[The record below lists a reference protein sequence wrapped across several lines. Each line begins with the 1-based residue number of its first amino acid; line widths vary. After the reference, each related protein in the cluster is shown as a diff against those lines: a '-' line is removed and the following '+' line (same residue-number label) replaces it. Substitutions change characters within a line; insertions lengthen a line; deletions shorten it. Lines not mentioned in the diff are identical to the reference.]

1 MSAGYPW
8 VALPSEAVEKIEG
21 AERSSGR
28 LLFHANDWN
37 NMYVAQ
43 KVETSKDLWLPV
55 TVPPEYAALRYQGGT
70 VAGQWVRM
78 TGSDINI
85 RHRATIAR
93 GRGVGFGFDEFKKL
107 VPEVRQP
114 SGTNNGLLVTHV
126 PDMPEDWIKT
136 GATEFSAWLT
146 TRDFVTPMPVAVE
159 PETGLAQLDGHWP
172 VDEVLDF
179 KVAVVG
185 VGSIGG
191 VVADA
196 LARYG
201 VGELHL
207 IDPDRFLWHNMIR
220 HVLGPESVGIM
231 KVDAMK
237 QRLSARWPDTDVHPY
252 TYDVVNQAHLMR
264 SLFSNVDIIVCAAD
278 GVAPRRVVSHLA
290 RRAGKP
296 AVLAC
301 VLDDGAVGEIVRLQP
316 APRHGCLMCLRAHLA
331 AGGCIDVEAAQ
342 ELDYGT
348 GSVHRAMTAVGPDLH
363 FVGQLAA
370 KAAISTLL
378 ETHLGDHTA
387 RLPGELA
394 TIGLRPTGDLAAPFD
409 LARTMDVA
417 WHDIPQP
424 RPVCPTCNPGT

>member
-8 VALPSEAVEKIEG
+8 VALPGEAVEKIQG
-21 AERSSGR
+21 AEGSSGR
-28 LLFHANDWN
+28 LLFHANEWN

-43 KVETSKDLWLPV
+43 KVETSKNLWLPV
-55 TVPPEYAALRYQGGT
+55 TVPTEYAALRHQGGT
-70 VAGQWVRM
+70 VAGRWVRM

-85 RHRATIAR
+85 QHRATIAR
-93 GRGVGFGFDEFKKL
+93 GRGVGFGFDDFKEL

-114 SGTNNGLLVTHV
+114 SGTDNGLLVTHV
-126 PDMPEDWIKT
+126 PDMPEDWIRA

-237 QRLSARWPDTDVHPY
+237 QRLNARWPDTDVHPY
-252 TYDVVNQAHLMR
+252 TYDVVDQAHLMR

-331 AGGCIDVEAAQ
+331 AGGGIDVEAAQ

-348 GSVHRAMTAVGPDLH
+348 GFVHRPMTAVAADLH
-363 FVGQLAA
+363 LVGQLAA
-370 KAAISTLL
+370 KAVVATLL
-378 ETHLGDHTA
+378 EARHGDHTQ
-387 RLPGELA
+387 RLPGDCA
-394 TIGLRPTGDLAAPFD
+394 TIGLRPPGDMAAPFD
-409 LARTMDVA
+409 LDRALQTKWADLPA
-417 WHDIPQP
+417 P
-424 RPVCPTCNPGT
+424 RADCPTCNP